1 MTGPGSDSARESVTG
16 LRTKV
21 EILAIALSD
30 VRESERLRGW
40 IPAITEVIG
49 ADLGLAGI

>member
-1 MTGPGSDSARESVTG
+1 MTGPGSDSARDRVTG
-16 LRTKV
+16 LRPRV

-49 ADLGLAGI
+49 ADLGLAEI

>member
-1 MTGPGSDSARESVTG
+1 MTGPGSDPARDSATG

-30 VRESERLRGW
+30 LRESERLMGW

-49 ADLGLAGI
+49 AELGLAEI

>member
-1 MTGPGSDSARESVTG
+1 MGPGSDRARDGVTG

-30 VRESERLRGW
+30 MRESERLRGW

-49 ADLGLAGI
+49 ADLGLAEI